1 MTAPTSEPA
10 SDRGSVS
17 IAMIFITFIA
27 LVGCGLVLNLG
38 ETLAVQRRAAVLADS
53 AARAGASVPL
63 SAGSPGIPKAEAE
76 AAAKHLLDQA
86 GVAPADRSVEFRN
99 GRIYVTVTMR
109 YSPVVFGGKT
119 RKVER
124 DGWAELLVTPQP

>member
-1 MTAPTSEPA
+1 MRAPA

-38 ETLAVQRRAAVLADS
+38 ETLAVQRRATVLADS

-63 SAGSPGIPKAEAE
+63 SAGTPGLPATSAS
-76 AAAKHLLDQA
+76 AAARKVLDAA
-86 GVAPADRSVEFRN
+86 GLPQEDGDVKVDGDR
-99 GRIYVTVTMR
+99 IHVTVTMR

-119 RKVER
+119 RTVKR
-124 DGWAELLVTPQP
+124 DGWAELLVDR

>member
-1 MTAPTSEPA
+1 MSARE
-10 SDRGSVS
+10 RGSVS

-63 SAGSPGIPKAEAE
+63 SAGTKGIPHTSAE
-76 AAAKHLLDQA
+76 AAARQLLAAAHVPCDEC
-86 GVAPADRSVEFRN
+86 VEFK
-99 GRIYVTVTMR
+99 GERIYVTVILH

-119 RKVER
+119 RTVKR
-124 DGWAELLVTPQP
+124 DGWAELVVHVET

>member
-1 MTAPTSEPA
+1 MITPA
-10 SDRGSVS
+10 RERGSVS

-38 ETLAVQRRAAVLADS
+38 ETLAVQRRATVLADS

-63 SAGSPGIPKAEAE
+63 SAGTPGLPVNRAI
-76 AAAKHLLDQA
+76 AAARNLLDAA
-86 GVAPADRSVEFRN
+86 GVAEADGDVKVD
-99 GRIYVTVTMR
+99 GDRIHVTVTMR

-119 RKVER
+119 RTVKR
-124 DGWAELLVTPQP
+124 DGWAELLVDRNP

>member
-1 MTAPTSEPA
+1 VSARMNGRMR
-10 SDRGSVS
+10 DRGSVS

-63 SAGSPGIPKAEAE
+63 SAGTRGIPEDSAR
-76 AAAKHLLDQA
+76 AAAERLLEQA
-86 GVAPADRSVEFRN
+86 GVDRTDRSVSFRN

-109 YSPVVFGGKT
+109 YSPVVFGGAT
-119 RKVER
+119 RKVVR
-124 DGWAELLVTPQP
+124 DGWAELVVNPQP

>member
-1 MTAPTSEPA
+1 MK
-10 SDRGSVS
+10 DRGSVS

-63 SAGSPGIPKAEAE
+63 SAGVRGIPEAE
-76 AAAKHLLDQA
+76 ARTAAEHLLDQA
-86 GVAPADRSVEFRN
+86 GVAAADRSVDFRN

-109 YSPVVFGGKT
+109 YSPVVFGGTT
-119 RKVER
+119 REVER
-124 DGWAELLVTPQP
+124 DGWAELVVNPQP

>member
-1 MTAPTSEPA
+1 MTSPAP
-10 SDRGSVS
+10 DRGSVS

-63 SAGSPGIPKAEAE
+63 SAGAKGIPHASAE
-76 AAAKHLLDQA
+76 AAANHLLAAA
-86 GVAPADRSVEFRN
+86 GVPDADRDVRFDGE
-99 GRIYVTVTMR
+99 RIHVTVTLR
-109 YSPVVFGGKT
+109 YSPVIFGGKT
-119 RKVER
+119 RTVKR
-124 DGWAELLVTPQP
+124 DGFAELVVHIP

>member
-1 MTAPTSEPA
+1 MTARA
-10 SDRGSVS
+10 DDRGSVS

-38 ETLAVQRRAAVLADS
+38 ETLAVQRRATVLADS

-63 SAGSPGIPKAEAE
+63 SAGSSSIPKKSAED
-76 AAAKHLLDQA
+76 AARNLLDAA
-86 GVAPADRSVEFRN
+86 GVAQADGDVVVV
-99 GRIYVTVTMR
+99 GDRIHVTVTMR

-119 RKVER
+119 RTVKR
-124 DGWAELLVTPQP
+124 DGWAELLVDR